1 MLRSGPLR
9 PAVYSFASLA
19 LGLFQTLV
27 HALWMGL
34 GEVAPGFLLRLS
46 GREPWIVMQNHTHRP
61 PLCSMSVDIA
71 RQCILRG

>member
-27 HALWMGL
+27 YALWLGL

-46 GREPWIVMQNHTHRP
+46 GREPWIVMQNHTP
-61 PLCSMSVDIA
+61 PASAMQYVGGHCSPMF
-71 RQCILRG
+71 